1 MPYMDNMSTWMPDMG
16 YTSEADMY
24 EPAVNCDEYGCAAP
38 SSMYV
43 GGGYMPGGGRAQR
56 KCPAQRGSCIF
67 SASSSL
73 NVLEACASAGGKV
86 VKPMTCSRMNWLATL
101 SGSLDDAFPS
111 DDRCARVPTPP
122 DNRTVA
128 DFFDAWAV
136 PCCGGGPHICD
147 PVPAPSPQ
155 VQQNQAE
162 IIEVQVYEVQGSMS
176 LSLADS
182 TEEEAQAFVD
192 DPEVQS
198 TLQSSIATTAGVSA
212 DAVTLTLTVV
222 QGTGG
227 RRLQDVSVLV
237 EYTIEVESVEAAS
250 TLSTAIQA
258 VPAATMAA
266 QVNEDLAANDA
277 IGTNIVVAGVS
288 VIGAPSTET
297 RTEMRPNPEWEGDAD
312 SGSWRSASISAL
324 AAFALAGRLA

>member
-1 MPYMDNMSTWMPDMG
+1 
-16 YTSEADMY
+16 
-24 EPAVNCDEYGCAAP
+24 
-38 SSMYV
+38 
-43 GGGYMPGGGRAQR
+43 
-56 KCPAQRGSCIF
+56 
-67 SASSSL
+67 
-73 NVLEACASAGGKV
+73 
-86 VKPMTCSRMNWLATL
+86 
-101 SGSLDDAFPS
+101 
-111 DDRCARVPTPP
+111 
-122 DNRTVA
+122 
-128 DFFDAWAV
+128 
-136 PCCGGGPHICD
+136 
-147 PVPAPSPQ
+147 

-250 TLSTAIQA
+250 ALSTAIQA

-312 SGSWRSASISAL
+312 SGSWRSAGISAL